1 MLMDIH
7 TLFSDEILSI
17 LQDFDNNDYDL
28 NDILTAASETYENS
42 PNSVPNQA
50 PVSPSPIHA
59 TPSAPICSALPTSA
73 SSTLP
78 VLHTP
83 TSTTVNPAR
92 FAHPKSDE
100 EVAIAQAAG
109 VPQKTQKDTQ
119 YCVNTFKEWR
129 KYRQEQCN
137 SIIPPLQE
145 MTKSQLS
152 HFLTRF
158 ILEVRKKNGDVYPP
172 NTLHH
177 IISGFMRQLR

>member
-7 TLFSDEILSI
+7 SLFSDEILSI
-17 LQDFDNNDYDL
+17 LQDFDNTDYDL

-100 EVAIAQAAG
+100 EVAIARAAG

-137 SIIPPLQE
+137 TIIPPPRE

-152 HFLTRF
+152 HFLTRGPK
-158 ILEVRKKNGDVYPP
+158 EEW
-172 NTLHH
+172 
-177 IISGFMRQLR
+177 